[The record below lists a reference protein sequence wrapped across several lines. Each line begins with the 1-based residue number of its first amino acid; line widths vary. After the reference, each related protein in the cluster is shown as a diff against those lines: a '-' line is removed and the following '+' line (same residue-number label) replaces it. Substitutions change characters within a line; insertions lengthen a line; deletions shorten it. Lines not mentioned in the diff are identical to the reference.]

1 MKRREFLAAATVAGS
16 SWWAPGLAQAR
27 APASGSREAG
37 YDDLLI
43 LVELNG
49 GNDALNTVVPF
60 SDPLY
65 YRYRPHIAVERDTA
79 VALDEHTALHPSL
92 APLMPLWHARQLAIV
107 QGVGYA
113 APNSSHFRSREIWET
128 ASRADQYLR
137 DGWLTRTFA
146 QYSATGGFAADGVV
160 LDSAEKGPFAN
171 SARVIALSSSAAP
184 SALKTVFPQG
194 LFGTSIK
201 TAMEA
206 LRTND
211 FAQQSLAAAGQRVA
225 AIRLTLN
232 GFDTHRNQPE
242 RHAALLAQFAAGFG
256 AMRDALVELRRWD
269 RTLIVTYSEFG
280 RSAREN
286 DDGGTDHGTAGAHFV
301 AGGRVRGGLYGDA
314 PRLARVDGNG
324 NLAVGV
330 DFRQLYATVLG
341 SWWRLDPRTV
351 LQQRFDLL
359 PLLRV

>member
-1 MKRREFLAAATVAGS
+1 MKRREFLAAASVAGS
-16 SWWAPGLAQAR
+16 SCWVPGLAQAR
-27 APASGSREAG
+27 AVASGSRGAS
-37 YDDLLI
+37 YDNLLI

-49 GNDALNTVVPF
+49 GNDGLNTVVPF

-65 YRYRPHIAVERDTA
+65 YRYRPHIAVPRDAA

-92 APLMPLWHARQLAIV
+92 APLLPLWRARQLAIV

-113 APNSSHFRSREIWET
+113 TPNFSHFRSREIWET
-128 ASRADQYLR
+128 ASRADHYLR
-137 DGWLTRTFA
+137 DGWLTRTFT
-146 QYSATGGFAADGVV
+146 QCSVPTGCAADGVV
-160 LDSAEKGPFAN
+160 FDSAEKGPFAN

-194 LFGTSIK
+194 VFGTSIK
-201 TAMEA
+201 TAMEV
-206 LRTND
+206 LRTKD
-211 FAQQSLAAAGQRVA
+211 LAQQSSPVVEQRVA

-232 GFDTHRNQPE
+232 GFDTHRNQRD
-242 RHAALLAQFAAGFG
+242 RHAALLAQFAAGVG
-256 AMRDALVELRRWD
+256 AMRDALVELGRWD

-280 RSAREN
+280 RNAREN
-286 DDGGTDHGTAGAHFV
+286 DDGGTDHGTAAAHFV
-301 AGGRVRGGLYGDA
+301 AGGSVRGGLYGDA

-324 NLAVGV
+324 DLRVGV
-330 DFRQLYATVLG
+330 DYRQLYATVLA
-341 SWWRLDPRTV
+341 SWWGLDSRAV